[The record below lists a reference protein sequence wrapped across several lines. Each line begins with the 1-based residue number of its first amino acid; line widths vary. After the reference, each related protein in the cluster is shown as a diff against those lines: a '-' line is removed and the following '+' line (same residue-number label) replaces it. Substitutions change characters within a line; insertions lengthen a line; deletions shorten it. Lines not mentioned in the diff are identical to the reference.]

1 MAGLPEKEQAAEK
14 REAGSP
20 PMTVSAGQITLSHS
34 ALPSGKETGTVTSNG
49 VLQMPGL

>member
-20 PMTVSAGQITLSHS
+20 PPSLFFGLIP
-34 ALPSGKETGTVTSNG
+34 LP
-49 VLQMPGL
+49 LA